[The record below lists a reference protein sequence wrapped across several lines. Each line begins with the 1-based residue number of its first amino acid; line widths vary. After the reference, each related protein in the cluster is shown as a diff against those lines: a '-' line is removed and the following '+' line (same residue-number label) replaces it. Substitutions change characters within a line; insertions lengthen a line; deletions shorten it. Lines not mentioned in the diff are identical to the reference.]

1 MSITNN
7 IKSFKDKIIPYSC
20 TLVAV
25 SKKKPIEDLMEAYNA
40 GQRDFGENKVQ
51 ELMEKMP
58 KLPSDIRWHMIGHL
72 QRNKVKFLIPAVH
85 MIHSVD
91 SVRLLSEIEK
101 QAGNAGVKVSC
112 LLQVHIAK
120 EETKFGFSE
129 DEIFE
134 LLASDVIKELR
145 WVRIAGLM
153 GMATYSENLEL
164 VRKEFRG
171 LKTMFDTIKE
181 EKNAACIDMQELSIG
196 MTSDYEI
203 ALEEGSTMI
212 RIGSAIFGARE

>member
-7 IKSFKDKIIPYSC
+7 IISFKDKLIPYSC
-20 TLVAV
+20 NLVAV
-25 SKKKPIEDLMEAYNA
+25 SKKKPVEDILEAYNA
-40 GQRDFGENKVQ
+40 GQRHFGENKVQ

-58 KLPSDIRWHMIGHL
+58 QLPSDIRWHMIGHL
-72 QRNKVKFLIPAVH
+72 QRNKVKFLVPAVY

-91 SVRLLSEIEK
+91 SIRLLSEIEK
-101 QAGNAGVKVSC
+101 QAGKEGVEVSC

-120 EETKFGFSE
+120 EESKFGFSE
-129 DEIFE
+129 DEIHE
-134 LLASDVIKELR
+134 LLVSDTIKELR

-153 GMATYSENLEL
+153 GMATFTEDLEL
-164 VRKEFRG
+164 VRREFRG
-171 LKTMFDTIKE
+171 LKSMFDEIKG
-181 EKNAACIDMQELSIG
+181 NNHPACIDMQELSIG
-196 MTSDYEI
+196 MTNDYEI